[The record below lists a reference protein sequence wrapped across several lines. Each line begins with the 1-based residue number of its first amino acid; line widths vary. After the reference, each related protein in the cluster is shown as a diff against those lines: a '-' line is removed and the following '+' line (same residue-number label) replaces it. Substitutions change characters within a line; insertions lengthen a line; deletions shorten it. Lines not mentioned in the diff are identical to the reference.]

1 MAGGPVNPP
10 DKIVVVSIDALGDE
24 EASALLSKYCPL
36 GFQVVGFADG
46 RVILSNYGSTYK
58 EHK

>member
-1 MAGGPVNPP
+1 
-10 DKIVVVSIDALGDE
+10 VVVSIDAIGDE